1 MLGNETLIRVAIDGP
16 GGAGKSTIAKQVA
29 KELGIDYIDTGAMYR
44 AIGLKLSKNAVDI
57 DDEEKLSK
65 VIKNT
70 EIDFNKG
77 SIYLDGIDV
86 SDKIRTSEISMM
98 ASDCSKKKLVREKL
112 VSIQREMGMRKSVVM
127 DGRDIGTNV
136 LKDAEIK
143 IFLTADAEIRAKRR
157 YDELLEKGESPN
169 YDRVLKEIVERDY
182 QDSNRELNPLE
193 KATDAILL
201 DTSNMSIKEVAD
213 CIKGYI
219 EKI

>member
-1 MLGNETLIRVAIDGP
+1 MLNSENLIRIAIDGP
-16 GGAGKSTIAKQVA
+16 GGAGKSTIAKLVA
-29 KELGIDYIDTGAMYR
+29 KELSIDYIDTGAMYR
-44 AIGLKLSKNAVDI
+44 AIGLKLSKNNVDI
-57 DDEEKLSK
+57 DDEEELIK
-65 VIKNT
+65 VLDDT

-77 SIYLDGIDV
+77 SVYLDGIDV
-86 SDKIRTSEISMM
+86 SDQIRTSEMSMM
-98 ASDCSKKKLVREKL
+98 ASNCSKKKLVREKL

-143 IFLTADAEIRAKRR
+143 IFLTAGAEIRAKRR
-157 YDELLEKGESPN
+157 YDELLGKGERPD

-182 QDSNRELNPLE
+182 QDSNRKLNPLE
-193 KATDAILL
+193 KAADAILL
-201 DTSNMSIKEVAD
+201 DTSSMSIKEVAD